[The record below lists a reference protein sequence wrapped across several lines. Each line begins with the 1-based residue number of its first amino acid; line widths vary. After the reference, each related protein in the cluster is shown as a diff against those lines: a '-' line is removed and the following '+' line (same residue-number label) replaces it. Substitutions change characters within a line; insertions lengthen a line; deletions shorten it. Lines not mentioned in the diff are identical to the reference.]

1 MTRGVKPSTIVVASS
16 TLTTVPRPP
25 SGLSKE
31 AKAEWRKVAPI
42 LIERRVLTVADLAVL
57 ENLCI
62 AYGMMRHAERE
73 VRAHGIVMPDGKR
86 NPAST
91 ALIQAQQQHLR
102 AADHLGLSPTAR
114 SKTVMVPADDD
125 DDDNPLKV

>member
-1 MTRGVKPSTIVVASS
+1 MRGVKPGTIVAGSS
-16 TLTTVPRPP
+16 PVIEVPRPP
-25 SGLSKE
+25 ANLSKA
-31 AKAEWRKVAPI
+31 AKGEWRRVAPI

-62 AYGMMRHAERE
+62 AYGMMRQAEHE

>member
-1 MTRGVKPSTIVVASS
+1 
-16 TLTTVPRPP
+16 
-25 SGLSKE
+25 
-31 AKAEWRKVAPI
+31 
-42 LIERRVLTVADLAVL
+42 
-57 ENLCI
+57 
-62 AYGMMRHAERE
+62 
-73 VRAHGIVMPDGKR
+73 MPDGKR